1 MKARILGTFTWRTYN
16 VPALRA
22 ATQEAEKW
30 FHDYPACTMVRVEV
44 KHNKL
49 FGTVLVKKYNTI
61 EAEFE
66 ELSHTT
72 LIRRIH
78 V

>member
-1 MKARILGTFTWRTYN
+1 MQARILGTVAWRTYN
-16 VPALRA
+16 VPALKA
-22 ATQEAEKW
+22 ATEEAEKW
-30 FHDYPACTMVRVEV
+30 FIDYPACTMVRVEIRHRNV
-44 KHNKL
+44 K
-49 FGTVLVKKYNTI
+49 GTVLVKTYHTI